1 MAEIKEIGIVH
12 SKFSEPADPFVM
24 QEEESRIEVFD
35 EFSDGLFG
43 IEENT
48 HLQIIFHLHR
58 SRKYRL
64 RSEWYYGG
72 ERGVFACRSPH
83 RPGAVGVTE
92 VKLIERKGNTL
103 IITGFDALD
112 GTPVLDIKPMV
123 TRSKASSP
131 ADGGGKSGKRGRN
144 FEIRYPRAQITQLIK
159 TGKLE
164 DMLLEAGK
172 LHGHYCPGLAM
183 GIIAAYHGMLA
194 LAKKHQISPA
204 RLQNSEGMEEMMV
217 IIENNSC
224 FTDGI
229 QYVSGCTL
237 GNNGLIYHDFGKTA
251 VTFFLRHG
259 KLTEGV
265 RLVSNGRIDQVIR
278 AADPRF
284 EALFTSVVK
293 ENDRDPELLKQ
304 FKEVSAAAAF
314 SIVSRPW
321 EELFRMEI
329 VPVEVPDYAP
339 IRKSLICSLCGEEF
353 MQGKEAQT
361 DPNVLCASCAGAGYA
376 ILDGQGMHPSKK

>member
-35 EFSDGLFG
+35 EFSDGLLG

-92 VKLIERKGNTL
+92 VKLIKREGSTL
-103 IITGFDALD
+103 IISGFDALD

-123 TRSKASSP
+123 TRSKTPFHGNGS
-131 ADGGGKSGKRGRN
+131 GKSGKRDSS
-144 FEIRYPRAQITQLIK
+144 FEKRYPRAQVTQMIK
-159 TGKLE
+159 TAKLE
-164 DMLLEAGK
+164 NLLLEAGK

-183 GIIAAYHGMLA
+183 GIIAAYYGMLE
-194 LAKKHQISPA
+194 LARKHKIPPA

-237 GNNGLIYHDFGKTA
+237 GNNSLIYHDLGKTA
-251 VTFFLRHG
+251 VTFFLRCG
-259 KLTEGV
+259 ELTEGV

-293 ENDRDPELLKQ
+293 EQDRDPELLKQ
-304 FKEVSAAAAF
+304 FKKVSAAAAF
-314 SIVSRPW
+314 SMVSRPW
-321 EELFRMEI
+321 EELFRMEM
-329 VPVEVPDYAP
+329 VSVEVPDYAP
-339 IRKSLICSLCGEEF
+339 IRKSLFCSLCGEEI

-361 DPNVLCASCAGAGYA
+361 EPSVLCASCAGAAYA
-376 ILDGQGMHPSKK
+376 ILDGQGMHSSKK